1 MMNPRTWLGLGI
13 GLGTI
18 IGFLIATWVFGVLK
32 WVQGG
37 IQRQFS
43 RAIEDLDAK
52 SGRISDLEQAQNSD
66 TQRIAGLQMEIRAKD
81 AEIVQLSTQA
91 LHVRALDRERV
102 ILEQQVQ
109 QQRDE
114 LAQLPNLREAE
125 REVNHLRP
133 VMAEIT
139 QLRNTLDAKDTT
151 ITQLQEDHARLRERV
166 TRLADQ
172 LDFVKQELVN
182 KEEELEQLRPPAR

>member
-1 MMNPRTWLGLGI
+1 MNPRTWLGLGI

-32 WVQGG
+32 WIQGG

-81 AEIVQLSTQA
+81 AEIVHLSTQA

-109 QQRDE
+109 QQRAE

>member
-1 MMNPRTWLGLGI
+1 MNPRTWLGLGV

-52 SGRISDLEQAQNSD
+52 NGRISDLEQAQNSD
-66 TQRIAGLQMEIRAKD
+66 TQRITGLQMEIRAKD
-81 AEIVQLSTQA
+81 AEIVHLSAQA
-91 LHVRALDRERV
+91 LHVQALDQEKV
-102 ILEQQVQ
+102 FLEQQIQ
-109 QQRDE
+109 QQRAE
-114 LAQLPNLREAE
+114 LAQLPSLRETE

-133 VMAEIT
+133 LTAEIT

-172 LDFVKQELVN
+172 LDFVKQELVD